1 MTFLC
6 LLFYYSINWYLYT
19 LYNNARFIT
28 SSTIKRFEA
37 MALAF
42 FKVRSYRYTHSWCWY
57 AIHCRGKVLQLMCRP
72 IQSRKST
79 YDGGLLEGTDGTG
92 RTGSIGKPSCF
103 EAVSWPP
110 LGDAKADGR
119 YQFNPQM
126 SNPEIIVNI
135 LTQALSSTVHGPD
148 FNLCL
153 SLLREPSVRHLC

>member
-1 MTFLC
+1 
-6 LLFYYSINWYLYT
+6 
-19 LYNNARFIT
+19 
-28 SSTIKRFEA
+28 
-37 MALAF
+37 
-42 FKVRSYRYTHSWCWY
+42 
-57 AIHCRGKVLQLMCRP
+57 MCRP

-92 RTGSIGKPSCF
+92 RTGFIGKPSCF
-103 EAVSWPP
+103 EAVSY
-110 LGDAKADGR
+110 LYFGETGANGR

-153 SLLREPSVRHLC
+153 SLLREPSVCHLC